1 MLTRNRISLLLAI
14 AFFVSLVAVIA
25 TTLSSGQTTVS
36 ANQRIKVLRRKVQ
49 LHVKPTADEIASA
62 KNQLPKEE
70 RELEDKLP
78 KHLPLKIKLRAEKE
92 AGFRDLK
99 NDLWQKDFELEV
111 TNTSAKPI
119 YFLEL
124 WLVFPDV
131 ISENGRQV
139 GVPLRYGRMDF
150 VHLST
155 LALPTDVPIPAGGT
169 YVFKIPERDQRGWEW
184 HKTRE
189 KRQGPRKVDIKFVQL
204 SFGDGTGFNG
214 TDAKPYPYR
223 RDRSSTGPCREG
235 PAQVDAK
242 GESVVAQYLSLPS
255 FKSHSFQ

>member
-1 MLTRNRISLLLAI
+1 LKKYSVPFNRTLIASKDFQRRLPMLSPQHLKLVLAATIAASLLVFLG
-14 AFFVSLVAVIA
+14 A
-25 TTLSSGQTTVS
+25 TYKAGETHASAGTLK
-36 ANQRIKVLRRKVQ
+36 AKLLRRHDKTK
-49 LHVKPTADEIASA
+49 LKPTAAELDLLRAQAS
-62 KNQLPKEE
+62 PKEG
-70 RELEDKLP
+70 RELDDKVP
-78 KHLPLKIKLRAEKE
+78 KHVPLKIRLRAEKE
-92 AGFRDLK
+92 AAFKDLK
-99 NDLWQKDFELEV
+99 NDQWHRDFELEV

-150 VHLST
+150 VHLQT
-155 LALPTDVPIPAGGT
+155 LALPTDVPIPVGGT
-169 YVFKIPERDQRGWEW
+169 YVFKIPEKDQRGWDW

-189 KRQGPRKVDIKFVQL
+189 NRPDPRRVDIKFVQL

-223 RDRSSTGPCREG
+223 GIDNRQKQDC
-235 PAQVDAK
+235 
-242 GESVVAQYLSLPS
+242 
-255 FKSHSFQ
+255 